1 MGKRNTLVKKKY
13 VNAFY
18 TNTRK
23 INIKYRLELWA
34 RTPVINQKKRKKT
47 DIIRYIIMY
56 N

>member
-34 RTPVINQKKRKKT
+34 RTTCNKPKIKKKKL
-47 DIIRYIIMY
+47 ISLGI
-56 N
+56 